1 MYRSGSSTANTL
13 LNGLT
18 WSKVG
23 SVVVGESP
31 MGSAG
36 VAPEERRR
44 LCRPRVPSLT
54 GRRPPTARLVLQ
66 STSTSAR
73 KHLR

>member
-1 MYRSGSSTANTL
+1 MDTL
-13 LNGLT
+13 LDGLT

-23 SVVVGESP
+23 SVPVGESS

-36 VAPEERRR
+36 VAAEERRR
-44 LCRPRVPSLT
+44 LCRPGVPTLA
-54 GRRPPTARLVLQ
+54 GRRPPTAKLVLQ